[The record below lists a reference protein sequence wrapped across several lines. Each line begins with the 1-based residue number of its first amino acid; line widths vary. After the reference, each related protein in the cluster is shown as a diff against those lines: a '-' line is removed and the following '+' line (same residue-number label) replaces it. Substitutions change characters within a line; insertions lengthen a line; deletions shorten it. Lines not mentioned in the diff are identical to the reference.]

1 MSMET
6 VAVQS
11 AQPKPTR
18 FLEKATQEGRMK
30 ILGMWIYLASDVVL
44 FATFFGA
51 YLALRNHT
59 NYGPTGQ
66 DLFDLRLSFLA
77 TAILLTSSLTS
88 VLAIVN
94 MHKGKSRTMNRW
106 FLVTA
111 LLGYSFLVLE
121 IYEFYHY
128 VQMGLGFTTS
138 AFGSSFYSLLGLHGA
153 HVVFG
158 ASWIMALVIRNWRR
172 EVDSYTAPKYYLA
185 SLYWHFVDVI
195 WVFIFTLV
203 YLLGKVG

>member
-1 MSMET
+1 MSTEA
-6 VAVQS
+6 VAMQS
-11 AQPKPTR
+11 EKRTHA
-18 FLEKATQEGRMK
+18 LEKATLEGRNK

-59 NYGPTGQ
+59 NYGPTGKE
-66 DLFDLRLSFLA
+66 LFELPLTFLA

-88 VLAIVN
+88 VLGILN
-94 MHKGKSRTMNRW
+94 MHKGNTQVMNRW
-106 FLVTA
+106 FTITA
-111 LLGYSFLVLE
+111 LLGYSFLALE

-128 VQMGLGFTTS
+128 VNAGLGFTTS

-153 HVVFG
+153 HVLFG
-158 ASWIMALVIRNWRR
+158 ATWILALVIRNRKR
-172 EVDSYTAPKYYLA
+172 PVDEYTAPKYYVA